1 MTTPFQKRLFTVA
14 EYHKMAK
21 AGILEE
27 RGLELIDGE
36 IIEISPIGSKHAK
49 YVNILFRLFGKLLG
63 EEFIISSQNPIIAN
77 NLSEPEPDF
86 AILRFREDYYEEE
99 LPHGQDVLLIVEVAD
114 SSISYDRNVKLPLYA
129 ASGIPECWIVDV
141 LKKEIQVYW
150 QAEENAYRFRELF
163 RPGDIVAAKNIDLKL
178 AVVEVFKLR
187 GFIFP
192 IQKTPTHAN
201 HPITHP
207 PALLRHR
214 PFAVGNCPNSAI
226 ASTRQRHS
234 AHCQ

>member
-1 MTTPFQKRLFTVA
+1 MTTPIQKRLFTVA
-14 EYHKMAK
+14 EYHEMAK

-27 RGLELIDGE
+27 RGLELIHGE
-36 IIEISPIGSKHAK
+36 IIEMSPIGSKHAK

-141 LKKEIQVYW
+141 MKKEIQVYW

-163 RPGDIVAAKNIDLKL
+163 RLGDIVAAKNIDLKL
-178 AVVEVFKLR
+178 AVVEVFK
-187 GFIFP
+187 
-192 IQKTPTHAN
+192 
-201 HPITHP
+201 
-207 PALLRHR
+207 
-214 PFAVGNCPNSAI
+214 
-226 ASTRQRHS
+226 
-234 AHCQ
+234 